1 MVDDSKNSHKISI
14 VDTNFGE
21 VWSGLCDY
29 LNMIVCAKF
38 LLVQPTNEL
47 QSGVQVLVRLYLL
60 LTTEIEWASATTSTI
75 M

>member
-21 VWSGLCDY
+21 VWSGLCAY

-38 LLVQPTNEL
+38 LLVQVATNK
-47 QSGVQVLVRLYLL
+47 
-60 LTTEIEWASATTSTI
+60 
-75 M
+75 